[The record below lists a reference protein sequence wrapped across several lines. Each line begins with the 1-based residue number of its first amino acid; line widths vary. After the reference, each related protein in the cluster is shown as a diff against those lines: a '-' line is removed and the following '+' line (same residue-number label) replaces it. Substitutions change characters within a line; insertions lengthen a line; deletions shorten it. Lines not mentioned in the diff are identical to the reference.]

1 MTTDTKM
8 TTTAY
13 DTAATDMWGETIVTI
28 GMFKEADTLTFT
40 KEEWEAFKATVED
53 AFETIAC

>member
-13 DTAATDMWGETIVTI
+13 DGCACNSTGSNELTI
-28 GMFKEADTLTFT
+28 GLFKEADTLTFT
-40 KEEWEAFKATVED
+40 KEEWKAFKAFGDELI
-53 AFETIAC
+53 ESLN

>member
-8 TTTAY
+8 ATTAY
-13 DTAATDMWGETIVTI
+13 DTCATNVWGTTEVTV
-28 GMFKEADTLTFT
+28 GLFKEADTLTFT

>member
-13 DTAATDMWGETIVTI
+13 DTCATNMWGIEEVTV
-28 GMFKEADTLTFT
+28 GLMRESDTLTFT
-40 KEEWEAFKATVED
+40 KEEWEAFKANVED
-53 AFETIAC
+53 AFDTIA